1 MCRPRRTG
9 ATGGGTAGS
18 GGGRGASSRRRSA
31 IPTVGGPGSG
41 SGPST
46 PPWTPPGRTTAPPTG
61 CAAARPSSTSPTR
74 RRRCGIRVPNVGLP
88 SRINMLSGSPS
99 EKGLR
104 NGGRDG
110 CGRTHLYL
118 NVYDLTPINKYLY
131 WFGLGVF
138 HSGIEVHGQEY
149 GFGAH
154 DYPSSGVFEV
164 EPKSCPGFIFRRSVW
179 LGTTD
184 MSRSEFRIL
193 IEDLAGKYH
202 GDTYN
207 LIIKNCNHFTDEVC
221 MHLTGKS
228 IPGWVN
234 RLARLGS
241 FFRCIIPENIRVS
254 AVGQLPTHPT
264 CFEDEFDSFSS
275 SSIEDSDEE
284 DADHHLVK
292 RPNIEFVHSSDEPLR
307 LARDVM

>member
-1 MCRPRRTG
+1 
-9 ATGGGTAGS
+9 
-18 GGGRGASSRRRSA
+18 
-31 IPTVGGPGSG
+31 
-41 SGPST
+41 
-46 PPWTPPGRTTAPPTG
+46 
-61 CAAARPSSTSPTR
+61 
-74 RRRCGIRVPNVGLP
+74 
-88 SRINMLSGSPS
+88 MLSGSPS

-179 LGTTD
+179 LGTT
-184 MSRSEFRIL
+184 
-193 IEDLAGKYH
+193 
-202 GDTYN
+202 
-207 LIIKNCNHFTDEVC
+207 
-221 MHLTGKS
+221 
-228 IPGWVN
+228 
-234 RLARLGS
+234 
-241 FFRCIIPENIRVS
+241 IPENIRVS
-254 AVGQLPTHPT
+254 AVRTITNSSNLFWIILLLYYPRKYS
-264 CFEDEFDSFSS
+264 EDDFDSFSS

-284 DADHHLVK
+284 DADHHLIK
-292 RPNIEFVHSSDEPLR
+292 RPNIDFVHSSDEPLR
-307 LARDVM
+307 LARDVIINLTEISTQLWFGQTRYVYGLGPRQLVP